1 MIYVFLGDLFADD
14 CIGVRKKVFAQNRVF
29 AKNFGQAYCTSYSGQ
44 MMYLLQDGKVIEKE
58 VAITK
63 SDCNNWVLHW
73 IGKYG
78 IRRAYIRY
86 MLSDKWFIK
95 FLKELKENRIAVVL
109 EFPTIPYEGEVSS
122 KSVLEIDKHYREEL
136 ADYVEQCTTFDYMD
150 SVFGIPC
157 KALVNGVDLSRHPV
171 HKLRKPDDKII
182 LIAVATMCKWHGYE
196 RVIKGM
202 AGYYQGQWDKK
213 IIFRLAGE
221 GPETEKYRKLTEEYN
236 LQEYVEFLGHID
248 KEDLDRQYDDAD
260 IAVASLG
267 FYKADTE
274 YGSPI
279 KTREYCARG
288 IPFVYGYEDIGFT
301 GEEEYALKVTNDG
314 TPIDMGEVI
323 RFYHKMQEHGFYVEE
338 MRDYVLTACTW
349 DSILKPVVDFF
360 IKKDK
365 DSPSCAQ

>member
-95 FLKELKENRIAVVL
+95 FLKELKERQIAVVL

-136 ADYVEQCTTFDYMD
+136 AEYVEQCTTFSNMD
-150 SVFGIPC
+150 FAFGIPC
-157 KALVNGVDLSRHPV
+157 ITLVNGIDLSQHPM
-171 HKLRKPDDKII
+171 HKMREPDGKII
-182 LIAVATMCKWHGYE
+182 LLAVAGMCKWHGYE
-196 RVIKGM
+196 RIIEGM
-202 AGYYQGQWDKK
+202 ANYYKTQWKK
-213 IIFRLAGE
+213 AVIFRLVGE
-221 GPETEKYRKLTEEYN
+221 GEKTEEYRKLIEKYH
-236 LQEYVEFLGHID
+236 LQEYVQILGYLD
-248 KEDLDRQYDDAD
+248 GQDLDKQYDEAD
-260 IAVASLG
+260 IAVGSLG
-267 FYKADTE
+267 FYKLGIE
-274 YGSPI
+274 SGSPI
-279 KTREYCARG
+279 KMREYCARG
-288 IPFVYGYEDIGFT
+288 IPFIYGYEDIGFS
-301 GEEEYALKVTNDG
+301 GEEDYLLQVSNDASPIKIEKIVQFYKKIQQYHGYAE
-314 TPIDMGEVI
+314 DMRKYAIAV
-323 RFYHKMQEHGFYVEE
+323 
-338 MRDYVLTACTW
+338 CTW
-349 DSILKPVVDFF
+349 DSILKPVIDYYQ
-360 IKKDK
+360 
-365 DSPSCAQ
+365 SRE